1 MESDA
6 VLTMMREVAAEVI
19 TPRFRSLSDAEIMEK
34 NPGDLVTVADHEA
47 EVLITRRLR
56 AAYPDA
62 VVVGEEA
69 TAADP
74 TLLNGLAGLDHW
86 FTVDPVDGTKNFVH
100 GSADHAVMVG
110 EVRAGEIVRGWI
122 WQPEHQQAF
131 VAERGA
137 GAYVNG
143 ERIPV
148 REVDAGGALVGVTS
162 NRSAVGSVL
171 GDLPP
176 LQLSWVCCG
185 VDYPNLATGK
195 ADFIAYSHAMPWDH
209 TPGSLLLHE
218 IGGVV
223 RHQDGSAYAP
233 HQTRGGLLAAASP
246 EVADWIGALLH

>member
-47 EVLITRRLR
+47 EVLITRWLR
-56 AAYPDA
+56 SACPDA
-62 VVVGEEA
+62 TVVGEEA

-74 TLLNGLAGLDHW
+74 TLLDGLADLDHW
-86 FTVDPVDGTKNFVH
+86 FTVDPIDGTKNFVH

-110 EVRAGEIVRGWI
+110 EVRAGEAVRGWI
-122 WQPEHQQAF
+122 WQPEHEQAW

-137 GAYVNG
+137 GAFLNG
-143 ERIPV
+143 ERLPP
-148 REVDAGGALVGVTS
+148 REIDASGALFGVTS
-162 NRSAVGSVL
+162 RRNAVGSVL

-195 ADFIAYSHAMPWDH
+195 ADFISYSHAMPWDH

-218 IGGVV
+218 TGGVV
-223 RHQDGSAYAP
+223 RHPDGTAYAP
-233 HQTRGGLLAAASP
+233 HQTRGGLLAAASAG
-246 EVADWIGALLH
+246 VADRIGPLLR